1 MQPRD
6 AHQPVFPAGT
16 HQPFLDALI
25 ESLDTALVACDA
37 KGRVVLFNAA
47 MASACGSGDSASW
60 ERSDPGE
67 GPLRVGVDLSTTGG
81 FLRNSDGSRLVH
93 AELPLRRV
101 LRGERIHG
109 LEIHL
114 GPDGRRPRTYRVH
127 GRRVT
132 EPDGRLLGA
141 LLILHDVTERRLA
154 ERFGGCELAV
164 AEALVSGASTAESGL
179 AVLAAVGTR
188 LSWPYGELW
197 LVDEG
202 DETLQSMARWVAPG
216 HQPSGPTPDALPRGA
231 GLAGEVWETG
241 EPQWRVDIGADAHPS
256 LSVTASRYGLR
267 SAVAVPIRT
276 PHRFLGVLA
285 FFGSTVGEPESS
297 MLALLSGVAAHVGQF
312 LGRYKAD
319 ALALELTRTKDD
331 FLALVSHELRTP
343 LTSIISHTELLL
355 TDADAITGDNR
366 LLLESVDRNALALR
380 RIVTDLLD
388 LAGLESGNVAL
399 DLAPVDLVEVVTA
412 AVRAA
417 GEPNEVKI
425 ELDAPPVLAVSGDVK
440 RLRELV
446 DQLLSNAVKS
456 SPDGGAVQ
464 VRLERVGERA
474 QLTVADAGIG
484 IPEADR
490 PRLFQRFFRSS
501 SATAGGLPGTGLGLT
516 LVRAI
521 AERHG
526 GTIAARHDQ
535 PGIALVVALP
545 LAERLPLSTSGS
557 AS

>member
-6 AHQPVFPAGT
+6 APQPVFPAGT
-16 HQPFLDALI
+16 HQPFLHALI
-25 ESLDTALVACDA
+25 ESLDTAVVVCDA
-37 KGRVVLFNAA
+37 KGRAILFNAA
-47 MASACGSGDSASW
+47 MAGACGSGDTASW
-60 ERSDPGE
+60 ERSEPGE
-67 GPLRVGVDLSTTGG
+67 GALRVGIDLSTTSG
-81 FLRNSDGSRLVH
+81 FLRNPDGSRLVH
-93 AELPLRRV
+93 AELPLGRV
-101 LRGERIHG
+101 LRGERVRG

-114 GPDGRRPRTYRVH
+114 GPDGRRPRTYRV
-127 GRRVT
+127 GGQRVT

-154 ERFGGCELAV
+154 DRFGGCELAV
-164 AEALVSGASTAESGL
+164 AEALVTAASTADAGRE
-179 AVLAAVGTR
+179 VLAAVGTR

-202 DETLQSMARWVAPG
+202 DENLLPMARWVAPG
-216 HQPSGPTPDALPRGA
+216 HQPSGPIPDALLRGA
-231 GLAGEVWETG
+231 GLAGEVWESG
-241 EPQWRVDIGADAHPS
+241 EPRWYADIGAEAHPS

-276 PHRFLGVLA
+276 AERFLGVFS

-297 MLALLSGVAAHVGQF
+297 TLALLAGVAAHVGQF
-312 LGRYKAD
+312 LGRCRAD

-331 FLALVSHELRTP
+331 FLALIGHELRTP
-343 LTSIISHTELLL
+343 LTSIVSHTELLL

-388 LAGLESGNVAL
+388 LAGLESGDLSL

-412 AVRAA
+412 ATRAA
-417 GEPNEVKI
+417 GEPNDVKI
-425 ELDAPPVLAVSGDVK
+425 ELDAPPVLAVTGDAL

-446 DQLLSNAVKS
+446 DQLLSNAVKY

-464 VRLERVGERA
+464 VRLERAGERA

-484 IPEADR
+484 IPEEDR

-501 SATAGGLPGTGLGLT
+501 AGTARGIPGTGLGLT

-521 AERHG
+521 TERHG
-526 GTIAARHDQ
+526 GTISARHGR
-535 PGIALVVALP
+535 PGTTLVVLLP
-545 LAERLPLSTSGS
+545 LAGPVLVPN
-557 AS
+557 